1 MNFKPSWSQIWIP
14 EILKLL
20 QQLDFFFPTYQLYVV
35 LSCKLYHHAR
45 PQNVTRYQEM
55 NLSDLLILLSII
67 EFSSHIFA
75 KLQLCIGYRITSTHS
90 CAEDFTLEPGIFCSR
105 FYTVCKGQLISECPF
120 EILDFPKIPP
130 KIWQISALESK
141 KWSNH
146 KIKALSDNIYDQICY
161 LMY

>member
-1 MNFKPSWSQIWIP
+1 MGKVIFPCKVHIFWEGHKIFAKSSPNFWLALHRTKVMWRFRKILWPSQNIWTL
-14 EILKLL
+14 LKLL
-20 QQLDFFFPTYQLYVV
+20 QQLDFFPTYQLYVV

-90 CAEDFTLEPGIFCSR
+90 CAEDFTLEPETFCSHI
-105 FYTVCKGQLISECPF
+105 YTDSL
-120 EILDFPKIPP
+120 
-130 KIWQISALESK
+130 
-141 KWSNH
+141 NT
-146 KIKALSDNIYDQICY
+146 
-161 LMY
+161 

>member
-1 MNFKPSWSQIWIP
+1 MLISILNSRVT
-14 EILKLL
+14 EIIATTRL
-20 QQLDFFFPTYQLYVV
+20 FFPTNQLYVV

-90 CAEDFTLEPGIFCSR
+90 CAEDFILEPGTFCSR
-105 FYTVCKGQLISECPF
+105 LYTVCNVLMFIYSERAIKF
-120 EILDFPKIPP
+120 EKNIPLSFEVTFSESLNFT
-130 KIWQISALESK
+130 KVQI
-141 KWSNH
+141 
-146 KIKALSDNIYDQICY
+146 
-161 LMY
+161 M

>member
-1 MNFKPSWSQIWIP
+1 MLISILNSRVT
-14 EILKLL
+14 EIIATTRL
-20 QQLDFFFPTYQLYVV
+20 FFPTNQLYVV

-90 CAEDFTLEPGIFCSR
+90 CAEDFTLGLGTFCSCI
-105 FYTVCKGQLISECPF
+105 YTVLKFIYSERAIKS
-120 EILDFPKIPP
+120 ENIILLVLTLFFHFSQKVFNF
-130 KIWQISALESK
+130 S
-141 KWSNH
+141 
-146 KIKALSDNIYDQICY
+146 
-161 LMY
+161 

>member
-1 MNFKPSWSQIWIP
+1 MIS
-14 EILKLL
+14 ILNSRDTETIATTRL
-20 QQLDFFFPTYQLYVV
+20 FFPTYQLYVV

-90 CAEDFTLEPGIFCSR
+90 CAEDFTLEPGTFCSR
-105 FYTVCKGQLISECPF
+105 FYTVCNVLKFIYSERNIQVETIFLLILTLFFVLLRKSQL
-120 EILDFPKIPP
+120 
-130 KIWQISALESK
+130 
-141 KWSNH
+141 
-146 KIKALSDNIYDQICY
+146 Y
-161 LMY
+161 

>member
-1 MNFKPSWSQIWIP
+1 MTSWIHSEIIWP
-14 EILKLL
+14 LRLLDLK
-20 QQLDFFFPTYQLYVV
+20 FEFPRYWKYCNTSTFFPTYQLYVV

-90 CAEDFTLEPGIFCSR
+90 CAEDFKLEPVSFCSR
-105 FYTVCKGQLISECPF
+105 IYTVCKVLKFIYSERARKVETIF
-120 EILDFPKIPP
+120 LLNLTLFFLAFSEILNFTCHI
-130 KIWQISALESK
+130 I
-141 KWSNH
+141 
-146 KIKALSDNIYDQICY
+146 
-161 LMY
+161 